1 MVKFFMGSSYLQKII
16 YFPES
21 FYDRLEEFENLID
34 EDLELSEPRIKGKG
48 SFSKFVRICILKYI
62 MQEKQKKENQL
73 NQGDPSNA
81 TTNSNQ
87 NS

>member
-1 MVKFFMGSSYLQKII
+1 MPSTYYQKMVYI
-16 YFPES
+16 PES
-21 FYDRLEEFENLID
+21 FINRLEQFEKLIEKD
-34 EDLELSEPRIKGKG
+34 PMYSEARIKGKG

-73 NQGDPSNA
+73 NQEDPSNA
-81 TTNSNQ
+81 TTNSNS